1 MFTVRRSLCVSTR
14 ANLHATTS
22 RVRTT
27 RRPGTSVSA
36 KRDAAFFQLEIYLIL
51 HQILQLV
58 ESTRNFFDFD
68 RDQREDS
75 A

>member
-36 KRDAAFFQLEIYLIL
+36 KRDAAFFP
-51 HQILQLV
+51 
-58 ESTRNFFDFD
+58 TRNLSYPAPDTPTC
-68 RDQREDS
+68 
-75 A
+75 